1 MCQLREE
8 NKDDLGRV
16 ASLVLSH
23 TRAQGKN
30 KLILA
35 LLDIVKSAG
44 SSMQTIEPRLMDLVR
59 DLTSLDSRY
68 NKHHLV

>member
-1 MCQLREE
+1 MLKLREE

-23 TRAQGKN
+23 TRAQGEN

-35 LLDIVKSAG
+35 SLDIIKSAG
-44 SSMQTIEPRLMDLVR
+44 PSMQTIEPRLMDFVR

-68 NKHHLV
+68 NKHPLL